1 METITAIGRQDE
13 IGEIFRLVREAAT
26 LQGAVGHSY
35 HFTPVFHSQTSPDT
49 IVEVEGFTPQIIAL
63 YQDQAFR
70 ATDPTPDYI
79 MQRGEPLLWTTAIRD
94 LLAKDSSKSARKF
107 YAIMESHALLHG
119 LAIPLYGP
127 HNRNAFAYFGFGE
140 PLTEIEDERCL
151 ALQALM
157 QAAHLRICLLLDRQ
171 ASPITLSRREKEVLH
186 WIARGKSNTDIAA
199 ILKIS
204 PDTVATY
211 VRRLFDKLDSRDRV
225 GATIKALQLG
235 LIRL

>member
-13 IGEIFRLVREAAT
+13 IGEIFRLVRVAAT
-26 LQGAVGHSY
+26 QYGAVGHSY
-35 HFTPVFHSQTSPDT
+35 HFTPIFHSQTSADT
-49 IVEVEGFTPQIIAL
+49 IVEAEGFTPQIIAL
-63 YQDQAFR
+63 YQDQSFR
-70 ATDPTPDYI
+70 AADPTPDYI
-79 MQRGEPLLWTTAIRD
+79 MERGEPLLWTTAIRD
-94 LLAKDSSKSARKF
+94 LLAEDGSKSAREF
-107 YAIMESHALLHG
+107 YAVMESHGLHHG
-119 LAIPLYGP
+119 LGIPLYGP
-127 HNRNAFAYFGFGE
+127 RNRNAFASFGLGE
-140 PLTEIEDERCL
+140 PLTDLEDGRCL

-171 ASPITLSRREKEVLH
+171 ASPITLSRREKEVLE

-211 VRRLFDKLDSRDRV
+211 VKRVFDKLNSRDRV
-225 GATIKALQLG
+225 SATIKALQLG